1 MLKYETP
8 LILTMTLEE
17 DLHKALE
24 TQNRSNQDLDALRER
39 ILKGETLGDPLK
51 DAAFVWRD
59 YLQLEK
65 DLQELQQNVTNNQ
78 GKQVLAIY
86 SREIKANDDS
96 CVVEL
101 FDRTEINGLQL
112 GLVRGELYFDF
123 RNNKIIIPTQ
133 EYAHKGQ
140 VNLLAHQM
148 PSSENWMIV
157 PGNLELPKI
166 EYIAKHLSGNYN
178 LQLLFGDEVELY
190 FTNPMEFDIYQKA
203 KNRGDHDLKGVL
215 ERRFQT
221 IADQN
226 YAGDPEYVKALDLIN
241 VEVPSRFK
249 ARGM

>member
-1 MLKYETP
+1 
-8 LILTMTLEE
+8 MTLEE
-17 DLHKALE
+17 DLQKALE
-24 TQNRSNQDLDALRER
+24 TKNKSNQELAEVQLR
-39 ILKGETLGDPLK
+39 IINGETLGDPLK

-59 YLQLEK
+59 YLPLEK
-65 DLQELQQNVTNNQ
+65 DLHELQQNVANNQ

-123 RNNKIIIPTQ
+123 RNNKIII
-133 EYAHKGQ
+133 
-140 VNLLAHQM
+140 
-148 PSSENWMIV
+148 
-157 PGNLELPKI
+157 
-166 EYIAKHLSGNYN
+166 
-178 LQLLFGDEVELY
+178 
-190 FTNPMEFDIYQKA
+190 
-203 KNRGDHDLKGVL
+203 
-215 ERRFQT
+215 
-221 IADQN
+221 ADQN